1 MNLLHKTKPQTQEQ
15 RIFNAIKNSKN
26 MHGVSNWELSRIALN
41 YTMRI
46 SELRKDGYNIMATRD
61 YLPNGR
67 ATNTFRYHLIEE
79 EN

>member
-1 MNLLHKTKPQTQEQ
+1 MLFSKAKPQTQSQ
-15 RIFNAIKNSKN
+15 RIFNAIKHSRHIN
-26 MHGVSNWELSRIALN
+26 GVSNWELSRIALN

-46 SELRKDGYNIMATRD
+46 SELRVDGYNIMAVRE